1 MAAVSTGF
9 IPGATIGA
17 AGGATSG
24 FVLNTGN
31 GLVDGDRFGGALQ
44 SGLMGGLTGGI
55 FGGLS
60 GGLIGGAQALQHGRD
75 FWTGKATNRGLMP
88 TNTTSTIKNNVG
100 EGKVVS
106 KDENTYSVYQGL
118 DKEGNTRYVGITKR
132 EPEIRFSEH
141 LGSGTDRANLEYSV
155 IDDATKLNK
164 MDARIQEQNLI
175 NKYGLSKDG
184 GVLYNKI
191 NSIGPKYWKQYNIKK
206 P

>member
-1 MAAVSTGF
+1 
-9 IPGATIGA
+9 
-17 AGGATSG
+17 
-24 FVLNTGN
+24 
-31 GLVDGDRFGGALQ
+31 
-44 SGLMGGLTGGI
+44 

-132 EPEIRFSEH
+132 EPEIRFNEH
-141 LGSGTDRANLEYSV
+141 FNSGTERGTLRYIPIEKS
-155 IDDATKLNK
+155 LNK
-164 MDARIQEQNLI
+164 LDARIMEQNLI
-175 NKYGLSKDG
+175 NKFGLQKDG
-184 GVLYNKI
+184 GQLYNKI
-191 NSIGPKYWKQYNIKK
+191 NSISPRYWEQYKIKK